1 MIVEWLRALGARG
14 VEFWPE
20 GDRLRFR
27 GPKGSLSAEER
38 TELSSRRAEIT
49 KHLREVASAQV
60 RSSPLSFSQ
69 QSLWFLHQQSPT
81 STAYHVSFSA
91 LVGTTLDL
99 AALRSALQGLVDR
112 HATLRTTYAF
122 ADGVPS
128 QRVAG
133 AAPVAFDVHE
143 LPGVGDDELRTA
155 VEADYR
161 RPFDLERGPILRA
174 ALFRRGPADQVLLLT
189 VHHIAADG
197 WSLMILVEEL
207 LGLYAEGV
215 GGEPAGLP
223 RPAVEYV
230 DYSRWQQE
238 MLGGPEGQRLWSYWR
253 DKLTPEPPPIELPGD
268 RPRPEAKSFRGAS
281 HLLVLPAEL
290 TQRTKEL
297 ARQERTTPFVVLLAC
312 FQSLLF
318 RLSGANDVLVGTPA
332 FARAKAEFMRVVGD
346 FVNSVPLRGRLDAAA
361 SFRALVQQLK
371 LTVMEALD
379 AQELP
384 LPLLVQRL
392 QLARDPSRSPLFET
406 FFVFPQFDQFKD
418 LQCLMAGR
426 GPEDAVEL
434 SGLRL
439 TPFPLDQQEGQFDLT
454 LQMVERAG
462 LLQGAFKYG
471 TEIFDAA
478 TVATIADGFV
488 ALAETC
494 LREPDRALG
503 DLPAPKVP
511 GRVQPAAAAQRTEVA
526 AAPTRIPRDGPLPL
540 SSVQHRLWFMDR
552 MDPGRSHYNIG
563 AAFRYRG
570 RLDVELMK
578 RAVQELVCRQESLRT
593 RIGERDGAPELVVHE
608 PDGVAL
614 DWADVSHLPPE
625 AREPEAVRLS
635 AERVKAPFDLARGP
649 LCRFLLIRLAQDEHV
664 LAMVMHH
671 VISDGWSMMIAA
683 REIGE
688 LYEALSTGR
697 ALPPPPELQYVDYA
711 AWERD
716 RIGVGLRGEIVY
728 WRQELEGAPALLELP
743 TDRPR
748 PAGVSYRGHSLR
760 RVFSP
765 GLLQTLKRL
774 SREYQTTLFTT
785 LVAGLQVLLHR
796 YSGQDDVVIGS
807 PVANRD
813 LPELDRVVGCF
824 VNNMVLRGRLGGNP
838 TFGEFLGQVRK
849 ITLGAL
855 DHRHLP
861 FEVLVDTV
869 RPERSTNHAPI
880 FQVLFALHSFGI
892 DLPDVA
898 GLKAEPWV
906 PKSVAD
912 LGVARFDLA
921 VDMVEHR
928 DELFAMWEYA
938 RDLFDEETI
947 ARMHGHLERLL
958 EAAAAQPSCRVQD
971 LPVLTVDEERRI
983 LDDWNAT
990 ELQHDRSRCVHHL
1003 LEETARARPDAT
1015 AVIDSDGKL
1024 TFRALEERAN
1034 RLAHLLVERGAR
1046 PGSLVAVCVDR
1057 TADMPAAIA
1066 AVLKTGAAYVPLDP
1080 THPAERLRYT
1090 LEDAGVACVV
1100 TLAQFAP
1107 LLGDAGA
1114 PLVLLDRVA
1123 AELAAKPVTSLAVA
1137 VKPEDRAYVIYTS
1150 GSTGRPK
1157 GVEVEHRNVV
1167 AFLEAMR
1174 LKPGLTADDAL
1185 LAVTTLSFDIA
1196 GLEMWLPMMV
1206 GARIVIA
1213 TKTEVLDGERLIALL
1228 EEQQITMLQ
1237 ATPAT
1242 WRLLLGAGWTGKSDL
1257 KALCGGEALPK
1268 DLAQALVGRVSEL
1281 WNMYGPTETTIWST
1295 LSRIDDPNAS
1305 ITVGRPIENTRIY
1318 VLESSGRP
1326 APIGVPGELCIGG
1339 EGVARGYHE
1348 RPELTAEKFVT
1359 VSLPGRRSD
1368 RVYRTG
1374 DMARLLA
1381 DGRIDFLGR
1390 RDHQV
1395 KIRGH
1400 RIELGEIEAVLANHP
1415 GVNRCVVVV
1424 REDTPGDARLVGY
1437 VVEEGAGRF
1446 VADDARATLR
1456 ARLPEYMVPQVFLVL
1471 PALPLTPNGKIDRK
1485 ALPAPDGV
1493 AKTASAPVDD
1503 AQFTPVQRRVAAAWR
1518 SVLHTDR
1525 VGPHDNFFD
1534 LGGHSLLLVKLHT
1547 ALRTEFGGE
1556 LKLVDLFQW
1565 TTVAAQAARLQ
1576 TTRATGAAAAA
1587 PVAAPADNALRRAQA
1602 RAARQLR
1609 G

>member
-38 TELSSRRAEIT
+38 TELSSRRAEIIA
-49 KHLREVASAQV
+49 HLREVASAQV
-60 RSSPLSFSQ
+60 GTAPLSFSQ

-91 LVGTTLDL
+91 RVETPLDVV
-99 AALRSALQGLVDR
+99 ALQSALQGLVDR
-112 HATLRTTYAF
+112 HATLRTTYVF
-122 ADGVPS
+122 VDGVPS
-128 QRVAG
+128 QRVVG
-133 AAPVAFDVHE
+133 AAPVAFDVHD
-143 LPGVGDDELRTA
+143 LPGVQDDDLRAA
-155 VEADYR
+155 VLADYR

-174 ALFRRGPADQVLLLT
+174 SLFRRGSADQVLLLT

-197 WSLMILVEEL
+197 WSLMILIEEL
-207 LGLYAEGV
+207 LKLYTEAL
-215 GGEPAGLP
+215 GGEPAGLQ
-223 RPAVEYV
+223 RPALQYA
-230 DYSRWQQE
+230 DYSRWQEE
-238 MLGGPEGQRLWSYWR
+238 MLRGPEGHRLLSYWR
-253 DKLTPEPPPIELPGD
+253 DKLTPEPSPIDLPGD
-268 RPRPEAKSFRGAS
+268 RPRPETKSFRGAS
-281 HLLVLPAEL
+281 HPLVLPAEL
-290 TQRTKEL
+290 TERTREL
-297 ARQERTTPFVVLLAC
+297 ARREGTTPFVVLLAC
-312 FQSLLF
+312 FESLLH
-318 RLSGANDVLVGTPA
+318 RLSGANDIVVGTPT
-332 FARAKAEFMRVVGD
+332 FARGKAEFMRMVGD
-346 FVNSVPLRGRLDAAA
+346 FVNPVPLRAKLDASA

-392 QLARDPSRSPLFET
+392 QVARDPSRSPLFES
-406 FFVFPQFDQFKD
+406 FFVLQRFDQFKD
-418 LQCLMAGR
+418 LQGLMAGK

-439 TPFPLDQQEGQFDLT
+439 APFPLDQQEGQFDLA

-462 LLQGAFKYG
+462 LLHGVFKYS

-478 TVATIADGFV
+478 TVATLAEGFV
-488 ALAETC
+488 ALVEAC

-511 GRVQPAAAAQRTEVA
+511 GRVQPAVAAPRTEA
-526 AAPTRIPRDGPLPL
+526 AVAPTRIPRDGPLPL
-540 SSVQHRLWFMDR
+540 SSAQHRLWFMDR

-563 AAFRYRG
+563 SAFRYRG

-578 RAVQELVCRQESLRT
+578 RAVQELVRRQESLRT
-593 RIGERDGAPELVVHE
+593 VIGERDDAPELVVHE
-608 PDGVAL
+608 PQSVVL
-614 DWADVSHLPPE
+614 DIADLGHLPAE
-625 AREPEAVRLS
+625 AREPEAMRLW
-635 AERVKAPFDLARGP
+635 AEIVKPPFDLARGP
-649 LCRFLLIRLAQDEHV
+649 LARFLLIRLAPDEHL
-664 LAMVMHH
+664 LAIAMHH
-671 VISDGWSMMIAA
+671 VISDGWSMVIAV

-688 LYEALSTGR
+688 LYEALSTGG
-697 ALPPPPELQYVDYA
+697 AAPPPPELQYVDYA

-716 RIGVGLRGEIVY
+716 RIGTGRLRGDIAY
-728 WRQELEGAPALLELP
+728 WKHELEGVPALLELP

-748 PAGVSYRGHSLR
+748 PPSLSYRGRRMRRALSPSVLR
-760 RVFSP
+760 A
-765 GLLQTLKRL
+765 LKQL
-774 SREYQTTLFTT
+774 SREHQTTLFTT

-796 YSGQDDVVIGS
+796 YSGQDEVVIGS

-813 LPELDRVVGCF
+813 LPELERVIGCF
-824 VNNMVLRGRLGGNP
+824 VNNLILRGRLAGNP
-838 TFGEFLGQVRK
+838 TFAEFLAQVRK
-849 ITLGAL
+849 TTTSAL

-861 FEVLVDTV
+861 FEVLVDAV
-869 RPERSTNHAPI
+869 RPERSTNYAPI
-880 FQVLFALHSFGI
+880 FQVFFALHSFGTN
-892 DLPDVA
+892 LPDVV
-898 GLKAEPWV
+898 GLEVEPV
-906 PKSVAD
+906 VSVVD
-912 LGVARFDLA
+912 MGFARFDIVVEMA
-921 VDMVEHR
+921 EHR
-928 DELFAMWEYA
+928 GELMALWEYA
-938 RDLFDEETI
+938 TDLFDDETI
-947 ARMHGHLERLL
+947 GRMHAQLEHLLG
-958 EAAAAQPSCRVQD
+958 AAAAEPSCRVQD
-971 LPVLTVDEERRI
+971 LPLLGTDEERRI

-990 ELQHDRSRCVHHL
+990 KLHHDRSRCLHHL
-1003 LEETARARPDAT
+1003 LEATAAARPDAT
-1015 AVIDSDGKL
+1015 AVIDGNGKL

-1034 RLAHLLVERGAR
+1034 RLAHLLEERGVKA
-1046 PGSLVAVCVDR
+1046 GSLVAVCLDR
-1057 TADMPAAIA
+1057 TSDMPAAIA

-1090 LEDAGVACVV
+1090 LEDAGVACIV
-1100 TLAQFAP
+1100 TLVEFAP
-1107 LLGDAGA
+1107 LLGDASV
-1114 PLVLLDRVA
+1114 PVVLLDQVE
-1123 AELAAKPVTSLAVA
+1123 AELLAKPATPPAVA

-1157 GVEVEHRNVV
+1157 GVEVEHRNVI

-1174 LKPGLTADDAL
+1174 QTPGLTADDAW

-1228 EEQQITMLQ
+1228 EEQQITVLQ

-1257 KALCGGEALPK
+1257 KALCGGETLPK
-1268 DLAQALVGRVSEL
+1268 DLAQALVGRVAEL

-1295 LSRIDDPNAS
+1295 LSRIDDPNAP

-1318 VLESSGRP
+1318 VLERSGRP

-1339 EGVARGYHE
+1339 EGVARGYHA

-1359 VSLPGRRSD
+1359 ISLPGGRSD

-1374 DMARLLA
+1374 DTARLLA
-1381 DGRIDFLGR
+1381 DGRVDFLGR

-1400 RIELGEIEAVLANHP
+1400 RIELGEIEAVLSSHP
-1415 GVNRCVVVV
+1415 GVDRCVVVV

-1446 VADDARATLR
+1446 VAEDARATLR
-1456 ARLPEYMVPQVFLVL
+1456 ARLPEYMVPNVFLVL
-1471 PALPLTPNGKIDRK
+1471 PALPLTLNGKVDRK
-1485 ALPAPDGV
+1485 MLPAPEG
-1493 AKTASAPVDD
+1493 AGRAASAPVDD
-1503 AQFTPVQRRVAAAWR
+1503 AHITPVQRRVAAAWR
-1518 SVLHTDR
+1518 SVLHTDH
-1525 VGPHDNFFD
+1525 VGLHDNFFD
-1534 LGGHSLLLVKLHT
+1534 VGGHSLLLVKLHA
-1547 ALRTEFGGE
+1547 ALRADFGSE

-1576 TTRATGAAAAA
+1576 TTRPTASK
-1587 PVAAPADNALRRAQA
+1587 AAPAVATTPADSALRRAQA
-1602 RAARQLR
+1602 RAARQLL